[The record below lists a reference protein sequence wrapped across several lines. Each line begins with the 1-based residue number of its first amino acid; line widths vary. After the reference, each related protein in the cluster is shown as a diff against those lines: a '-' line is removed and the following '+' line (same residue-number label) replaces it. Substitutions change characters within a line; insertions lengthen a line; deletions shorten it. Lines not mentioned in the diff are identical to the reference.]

1 MSRKCLSGTLM
12 KKLIIDGHNLIPKI
26 HGLHLKDED
35 DEARLIDLLQEY
47 CRLARRQAELYFDGS
62 PEPQKSNR
70 KNGLVHVHYIK
81 LGYSADDAIIQFV
94 RNLGSDKDNWTVISS
109 DHRIQNAVLA
119 SGCKVMGSDA
129 FARLISTTLSS
140 EIAIQQKRDKPPSV
154 GEIDEWLKLFDQ
166 ENNS

>member
-1 MSRKCLSGTLM
+1 M

-35 DEARLIDLLQEY
+35 DEARLIELLQEY
-47 CRLARRQAELYFDGS
+47 CRLARRQAELYFDGA
-62 PEPQKSNR
+62 PEPQKSTR

-109 DHRIQNAVLA
+109 DHRIQNAALA
-119 SGCKVMGSDA
+119 AGCKSMGSDT
-129 FARLISTTLSS
+129 FSRLISTTLSS
-140 EIAIQQKRDKPPSV
+140 EIAIQQKRDKPLSANEV
-154 GEIDEWLKLFDQ
+154 EEWLDLFDQ
-166 ENNS
+166 DKNS